1 MSNPSPLP
9 DPIGEIQQA
18 WERATPGEWWRADRV
33 NEVKE
38 RVYDLWAGTLPL
50 GTLWGDNAVWLPEG
64 QGEGQNADFAI
75 AAHNHWPA
83 VSAHLSTLAATVERL
98 EAERARL
105 ARWMNPLVRLS
116 LGLDYHECKIV
127 DVGHSEI
134 VLMIECP
141 DAAEQLASVTSER
154 DAALAEVGRLAAIVE
169 RLTTAGVPAIEMLG
183 AFMPTGNDD
192 ASLKLKRDLA
202 DVANGLASASA
213 AALAPT
219 PERTEPNEAR

>member
-9 DPIGEIQQA
+9 DPIGEIQA
-18 WERATPGEWWRADRV
+18 KYGEPWRAPYMGGIVLHREQMDR
-33 NEVKE
+33 
-38 RVYDLWAGTLPL
+38 
-50 GTLWGDNAVWLPEG
+50 
-64 QGEGQNADFAI
+64 AI
-75 AAHNHWPA
+75 ACVNALAGIADPA
-83 VSAHLSTLAATVERL
+83 AHLSTLAATVERL
-98 EAERARL
+98 EAERERM
-105 ARWMNPLVRLS
+105 ARWMSPLVRLS

-202 DVANGLASASA
+202 DVANGLASA